1 VKLLQETTT
10 NWKAEYRVPCHS
22 YLVEGFKTVGFI
34 REGTTEVKMFSK
46 PLFFDKKGRT
56 FKELKLP

>member
-1 VKLLQETTT
+1 
-10 NWKAEYRVPCHS
+10 
-22 YLVEGFKTVGFI
+22 LVEGFKTVGFI